1 MGFGHGVASIIY
13 RWGWG
18 NNSPL
23 LIINTILLFMIF
35 TKLTIKVKL
44 ISVVA
49 KSVFPIYLIHSNLN
63 VQKILW
69 PLIQEC
75 FNTDNLI
82 LRNFVLSVCIMLLC
96 VDIDK
101 FLAPIYGMISTY
113 LIKKYKRLVLYE
125 NKNCICF
132 SKYGT

>member
-1 MGFGHGVASIIY
+1 MGFGHGVASFIH

-18 NNSPL
+18 YNSHL
-23 LIINTILLFMIF
+23 VNTNAILLFMVF
-35 TKLTIKVKL
+35 AKLTIKANF

-49 KSVFPIYLIHSNLN
+49 KSVFLIYLIHSNLN

-82 LRNFVLSVCIMLLC
+82 LRNFVLSVCIMLHC
-96 VDIDK
+96 VVIDK

-132 SKYGT
+132 GQ